1 MWQRHHQHRAASST
15 CVKHQGCQWHSSGNH
30 CGLSVSGLRSGG
42 ATQAAGVAGLTHI
55 VQLQCPLRE
64 PQCVVHGHRFH
75 LVDLRITGVELRLPS
90 LPRLLL
96 LLSDAAVTAV
106 PAGVVLVGCL
116 RWWASP
122 TLPGSGTSSARLSRW
137 VCDLCVGGGGEG
149 GWGWQ
154 AVCEGVQRASPTLL
168 ESDTSNAKG
177 CVASTGIWAE
187 NPHRGWALWWGRGRW
202 GGGGLEL
209 KWAHAPQTQGSQ
221 GGRLVPHGV

>member
-154 AVCEGVQRASPTLL
+154 AVCEGGGEREDGVGRLCVRVYRGHLL
-168 ESDTSNAKG
+168 HCLKVTPQTQKG
-177 CVASTGIWAE
+177 VWPALEFGRRILTVAGPSGGA
-187 NPHRGWALWWGRGRW
+187 GA
-202 GGGGLEL
+202 GGGG
-209 KWAHAPQTQGSQ
+209 
-221 GGRLVPHGV
+221 GGWS